1 MRNSVRLFPGSV
13 VAVLLGVLLAAPLL
27 YSTIVT
33 AIAMTM
39 FLLEGLSLPKK
50 NKHRIIVCFIC
61 MSAYSTRADNTRG
74 NMFETET
81 SVQAR
86 ASSGASFGVQK

>member
-39 FLLEGLSLPKK
+39 FLLEGLSLRKK
-50 NKHRIIVCFIC
+50 ANIK
-61 MSAYSTRADNTRG
+61 
-74 NMFETET
+74 
-81 SVQAR
+81 
-86 ASSGASFGVQK
+86 